1 MSVQKVLF
9 TASSYSHIV
18 HFHIPYLQAFKDRGW
33 VVHVACG
40 GKTMPVE
47 AADAVF
53 HVPFEKKMSSAENFR
68 SAREL
73 RKIMR
78 RERYDLVCTHTSL
91 AAFFT
96 RLALWGMKDRPQVVN
111 VVHGYLFDD
120 QTNWLKRKVLLTAE
134 RMTARETDLLLAM
147 NEWDLRT
154 AQRYGL
160 GKRVAFIPGIG
171 VDFSRFEH
179 EGAVDALAIRNS
191 LGIREDAFVLMY
203 AAEFSA
209 RKSQE
214 TLIRAM
220 TQLPESVVL
229 ILAGDGDKKKECED
243 LADSLGLRGRVYFPG
258 YVSDVP
264 AWYRAVD
271 AVVSS
276 SRSEGLPFNVMEAM
290 YLGKP
295 VVASAVKGHED
306 LICHE
311 DSGLLFPYGD
321 VDSCARQIRKLLDSP
336 ELACRLGE
344 HGKERVTRYGL
355 EEVLPVVMDEYETL
369 VAVPS
374 KAGV

>member
-1 MSVQKVLF
+1 MSLQKVLF

-18 HFHIPYLQAFKDRGW
+18 HFHIPYLQAFKERGW
-33 VVHVACG
+33 IVHVACG

-47 AADAVF
+47 SAEAVF
-53 HVPFEKKMSSAENFR
+53 HIPFEKKMSSAKNFLA
-68 SAREL
+68 AREL
-73 RKIMR
+73 REIVR
-78 RERYDLVCTHTSL
+78 RERYDLICTHTSL

-96 RLALWGMKDRPQVVN
+96 RLALRGMKDRPRVVN

-120 QTNWLKRKVLLTAE
+120 GTNWLKRNVLLAAE
-134 RMTARETDLLLAM
+134 RMTVRETDLLLAM
-147 NEWDLRT
+147 NEWDFKA

-179 EGAVDALAIRNS
+179 EGAAYASPLRDS
-191 LGIREDAFVLMY
+191 LGIAEDAFVLMY

-214 TLIRAM
+214 TVIRAM
-220 TQLPESVVL
+220 TRLPENVVL
-229 ILAGDGDKKKECED
+229 ILAGDGDRRAACED
-243 LADSLGLRGRVYFPG
+243 LADSLGLQRRVYFPG
-258 YVSDVP
+258 YVSDIP
-264 AWYRAVD
+264 SWYRSAD

-290 YLGKP
+290 YLEKP

-311 DSGLLFPYGD
+311 VTGLLFPYGD
-321 VDSCARQIRKLLDSP
+321 EEACALQIGKLIDSP
-336 ELACRLGE
+336 ELAHCLGE
-344 HGKERVTRYGL
+344 NGKKNVAQYGL
-355 EEVLPVVMDEYETL
+355 DEVLPVVMGEYETL
-369 VAVPS
+369 VAS
-374 KAGV
+374 RSGVVV